1 MISVIVCGHVSSS
14 EVLPCLFETLWF
26 PFRIIKTEN
35 YYFTS
40 GFLKF
45 GLLILKNLYP
55 IISDFWN
62 IFKSKCN
69 FPFKTCF
76 SLVSSPENIVSLIF
90 FPFLFFFAYASI
102 LSEQASKMYV
112 FLNLCVLFYTLY
124 AIFLLFWIEMISSH
138 LVIQLIYQIR
148 LFYLFV
154 GSYRERLK
162 WRCMIGR
169 LETYLQGE
177 PETTT
182 HLSRTQTINANYWH
196 LLIIYAMVTE
206 IS

>member
-1 MISVIVCGHVSSS
+1 MTSVVVYVYGHVSSS
-14 EVLPCLFETLWF
+14 EVLPCLWETLRF
-26 PFRIIKTEN
+26 PFRIIKAEN

-45 GLLILKNLYP
+45 GFPIVKNVYP

-69 FPFKTCF
+69 FPFKICF
-76 SLVSSPENIVSLIF
+76 SLVSSPENFVSL
-90 FPFLFFFAYASI
+90 
-102 LSEQASKMYV
+102 
-112 FLNLCVLFYTLY
+112 NL
-124 AIFLLFWIEMISSH
+124 FLLFFLHMQVYCQNKPAKCMFFLICMFCCILYIQHFFCSEYKWFIHIYDPIDIPNK
-138 LVIQLIYQIR
+138 VI
-148 LFYLFV
+148 LFI

-162 WRCMIGR
+162 WRCMINR
-169 LETYLQGE
+169 LSTYLQGE
-177 PETTT
+177 SELTT
-182 HLSRTQTINANYWH
+182 HLSRTQTINANNWH